1 VKILAIAGANLR
13 RFVRDRSNLFFVFV
27 LPIGIVLLIGAQFSG
42 DFSPVLGVAGR
53 GSDFGSTLVDAVEA
67 GEGVNLALYE
77 DVDEMIGDVER
88 GDIAAALTIPAGADE
103 ALAAG
108 EPIQVGF
115 VTRADGFGPQLQ
127 TVVADAVSAATLER
141 SAIAFAVGRGAD
153 PAAAAQVAAAAEVP
167 TLEVTSVTAGESLF
181 EGVGG
186 QFDIGASSQLV
197 LFMFLTGLTGSAALI
212 QSRQLGVTTRMA
224 GSPTS
229 VGTIVVGEA
238 LGRFVIVL
246 IQGVYIMAA
255 TFLLFRVTWGDPLAA
270 TAVLLLFSAVGAGA
284 AMLFGTVFRN
294 DQQAGGVAV
303 VAGIG
308 LAALGGSMLPIELFS
323 PTMEMISRF
332 TPHAWANEA
341 FAEILRRQGTVADI
355 LPQLGALA
363 VFAVLLLLLAAWRM
377 RTVITRS

>member
-53 GSDFGSTLVDAVEA
+53 GSEFGSTLVDAVEA
-67 GEGVNLALYE
+67 GEGVNVALYE
-77 DVDEMIGDVER
+77 DIDEMIGDVER
-88 GDIAAALTIPAGADE
+88 GDIAAALTIPAGADD

-108 EPIQVGF
+108 EPIEVGF

-127 TVVADAVSAATLER
+127 TVVADAVSTATLER
-141 SAIAFAVGRGAD
+141 SAIAFAVARGAD
-153 PAAAAQVAAAAEVP
+153 PVAAAQVVAAAEVP
-167 TLEVTSVTAGESLF
+167 TLEVATVTAGESLF

-186 QFDIGASSQLV
+186 RFDIGASSQLV

-212 QSRQLGVTTRMA
+212 QSRQLGVTTRMV

-229 VGTIVVGEA
+229 VGTIVLGEA

-246 IQGVYIMAA
+246 IQGVYIMTA
-255 TFLLFRVTWGDPLAA
+255 TFLLFRVSWGDPFAA

-308 LAALGGSMLPIELFS
+308 LAAMGGSMLPIELFS
-323 PTMEMISRF
+323 PTMETISRF

-341 FAEILRRQGTVADI
+341 FAEILRRQGTVGDI
-355 LPQLGALA
+355 VPQLGALA
-363 VFAVLLLLLAAWRM
+363 VFAVVLLLLAAWRM

>member
-1 VKILAIAGANLR
+1 MKILAIAGANLR

-42 DFSPVLGVAGR
+42 DFSPVLGIAGH
-53 GSDFGSTLVDAVEA
+53 GSEFGAALTDAVEA
-67 GEGVNLALYE
+67 GEGVIVEIYA

-88 GDIAAALTIPAGADE
+88 GDIAAALVIPVGADE
-103 ALAAG
+103 ALAAAQ
-108 EPIQVGF
+108 PIELGF
-115 VTRADGFGPQLQ
+115 VSRPDGFGPQLQ
-127 TVVADAVSAATLER
+127 TVVADAVSSATLER
-141 SAIAFAVGRGAD
+141 SAVAFAVARGAD

-167 TLEVTSVTAGESLF
+167 ALTVSTVTAGESLF
-181 EGVGG
+181 EGVAGR
-186 QFDIGASSQLV
+186 FDIGASSQLV

-212 QSRQLGVTTRMA
+212 QSRQLGVTTRMV

-255 TFLLFRVTWGDPLAA
+255 TFLLFRVSWGDPLAA
-270 TAVLLLFSAVGAGA
+270 SAVLLVFSAVGAGA

-294 DQQAGGVAV
+294 DQQAAGVAV

-308 LAALGGSMLPIELFS
+308 LAALGGSMLPMELFS
-323 PTMEMISRF
+323 PTMETISRF

-355 LPQLGALA
+355 VPQLGALA
-363 VFAVLLLLLAAWRM
+363 AFAVVLLLLASWRM
-377 RTVITRS
+377 RVVITRS